1 MNNTLSEYMINE
13 TAKFSSAENNPLVY
27 ILIIPKLLKSDIET
41 VQKDETVKNAVDK
54 AEKFVKD
61 LNDDT
66 VKVLR
71 NNFRPYAAMDLF
83 KRSTNYKATFDT
95 YLDDIKCTACQE
107 EKNFMKCMDLDRKF
121 TELYNSTEFQ
131 IFKNTL

>member
-95 YLDDIKCTACQE
+95 YLEDIKCVACQE
-107 EKNFMKCMDLDRKF
+107 EKNFMKCMDMDRKLA
-121 TELYNSTEFQ
+121 ELYNSTEFQ

>member
-1 MNNTLSEYMINE
+1 MKQTLSEYMINE
-13 TAKFSSAENNPLVY
+13 TAKFSSMENNPLIYV
-27 ILIIPKLLKSDIET
+27 LIIPKLLKSDIET

-54 AEKFVKD
+54 AEKFIKE

-71 NNFRPYAAMDLF
+71 NTFKPFCVMDLF
-83 KRSTNYKATFDT
+83 KLSTNYKATFDT
-95 YLDDIKCTACQE
+95 YLEDIKCTACQE
-107 EKNFMKCMDLDRKF
+107 EKNFMKCMDLDRRF
-121 TELYNSTEFQ
+121 AELYNSTEFQ

>member
-1 MNNTLSEYMINE
+1 MKQTLSEYMVNE
-13 TAKFSSAENNPLVY
+13 TAKFSSMENSPLIYV
-27 ILIIPKLLKSDIET
+27 IIIPKLLKSDAET
-41 VQKDETVKNAVDK
+41 VKQDETVKNAVDK

-66 VKVLR
+66 VKVLK
-71 NNFRPYAAMDLF
+71 NSFRPYAVMDLF
-83 KRSTNYKATFDT
+83 KRSTNYKATFET
-95 YLDDIKCTACQE
+95 YLEDIKTVACAE